1 MLQQRQKVVAKAPRL
16 RFHRCAVALALGFA
30 LLTLTTSPASAGAPR
45 LEWANGSVSCSFSG
59 TVKFSPPL
67 TRAGGGTRRSN
78 VKATLSSCKTYGV
91 IYDTTVHAG
100 RFFGSF
106 AHSPIDCKTLSVTGA
121 SLTALTRWANGDD
134 GGPARFHQSVIHDN
148 IVDGSFG
155 GTARVA
161 IDPSAP
167 ASACATGKVR
177 SARVTGTLTVGPSCG
192 PGTPPLTTYPIASGS
207 MCGGDY
213 SPLDITAGPDG
224 ALWFTNSI
232 SNTIGRMTTSG
243 GVTLFPLA
251 ANSGAGVITAGPDG
265 AMWFTTSGGIGR
277 ITTSGAVTVFP
288 VSGEVDGITAGPDG
302 ALWFFTRAVLPNG
315 TQGTTGQY
323 IGRMTTSGAIT
334 KYTDP
339 GIGPDIAN
347 ITAGPDGALWFANL
361 AGNAAGS
368 SIGRITTAGSVTTY
382 SGPSIQAPIDI
393 TPGPDGAL
401 WFVNWSTSIGR
412 ITTSGVVT
420 SYSGPKLNGVQ
431 TIAAGPDG
439 AIWFANYSG
448 PSAVGRMTTSGV
460 VTNYYTDPSIDLPW
474 IMTAGPD
481 DAVWF
486 TNTGN
491 DTIGRIATP

>member
-1 MLQQRQKVVAKAPRL
+1 MLQQWRKVSAKSSKPH
-16 RFHRCAVALALGFA
+16 FYRCAVALALGFA

-45 LEWANGSVSCSFSG
+45 LEWASGSVSCSFSG

-67 TRAGGGTRRSN
+67 TLAGGGTRRSN
-78 VKATLSSCKTYGV
+78 VKATLSGCKTYGP

-106 AHSPIDCKTLSVTGA
+106 AQSPIDCKTLSVTGA
-121 SLTALTRWANGDD
+121 SMTALARWANGDD
-134 GGPARFHQSVIHDN
+134 HGPARFHQSVIDHN

-161 IDPSAP
+161 LDPSTP
-167 ASACATGKVR
+167 ASVCATGKVR
-177 SARVTGTLTVGPSCG
+177 SATVTGTLTLGPSCG
-192 PGTPPLTTYPIASGS
+192 PGTTPLTTYPIAAGP
-207 MCGGDY
+207 MCGGAY
-213 SPLDITAGPDG
+213 NPLDITAGPDG
-224 ALWFTNSI
+224 ALWFTNNI
-232 SNTIGRMTTSG
+232 SNTIGRITTSG
-243 GVTLFPLA
+243 VVTLFPLA

-265 AMWFTTSGGIGR
+265 ALWFTTSTGIGR
-277 ITTSGAVTVFP
+277 ISTSGAVTVFP

-315 TQGTTGQY
+315 TQGTTGQF
-323 IGRMTTSGAIT
+323 IGRMTISGAIT

-347 ITAGPDGALWFANL
+347 ITAGPDGALWFTNL
-361 AGNAAGS
+361 AGN
-368 SIGRITTAGSVTTY
+368 SIGRITTTGVVTTY
-382 SGPSIQAPIDI
+382 SGPSIQGPIDI

-401 WFVNWSTSIGR
+401 WFVNWSSSIGR
-412 ITTSGVVT
+412 ITTSGVMT
-420 SYSGPKLNGVQ
+420 SYGGPKLNGVQ
-431 TIAAGPDG
+431 AVTAGPDG

-448 PSAVGRMTTSGV
+448 PSSVGRMTTSGV

-486 TNTGN
+486 TNSGN
-491 DTIGRIATP
+491 DTIGRIAVP